1 MFLDFFAESGGL
13 LKDLRHRIQSI
24 TRSTDPLILG
34 FSPGMAGELV
44 KLKSH
49 TLNILLHQS
58 QNIYTDIK
66 GETSLLMQP
75 QELPDYRTAWERLLT
90 LQDKLRKMDI
100 GMGIESASL
109 GPLRCFFQAE
119 WERLDSLVSSLLL
132 NNFQPVKYNMTSSTA
147 AYLTSSALSCL
158 ETQADLLRS
167 YLWEESSSIAPHVY
181 RLAAF
186 LNPRGFLAAL
196 IRDAAHIQ
204 NKDISLYCLHFEVK
218 LSFSNTSWKNQPDKF
233 HK

>member
-1 MFLDFFAESGGL
+1 
-13 LKDLRHRIQSI
+13 
-24 TRSTDPLILG
+24 
-34 FSPGMAGELV
+34 MAGELV

-58 QNIYTDIK
+58 QNIYADVR
-66 GETSLLMQP
+66 GDTSLLMQP
-75 QELPDYRTAWERLLT
+75 QELPDYRTAWERLLS
-90 LQDKLRKMDI
+90 LEDKLRKMDI
-100 GMGIESASL
+100 GMGMESASL
-109 GPLRCFFQAE
+109 GPLRCFFLAE

-147 AYLTSSALSCL
+147 AHLTSSALSCL

-167 YLWEESSSIAPHVY
+167 YLWEKPSSVAPHVY

-186 LNPRGFLAAL
+186 LNPRGFLVAL

-204 NKDISLYCLHFEVK
+204 KKDTSLYSLHFKVN
-218 LSFSNTSWKNQPDKF
+218 LSFSNTAWKNQPDKF